1 MQSSLLLEL
10 EWSMQLSMQNNAI
23 KIREVEGYQGK
34 CNQVMSIVKNHRD

>member
-1 MQSSLLLEL
+1 MQSPLLLEL

-23 KIREVEGYQGK
+23 KIHEVEGYQGK